1 MPVDHK
7 HKLYTENLPLWKACR
22 AVTGGARK
30 VKAADAGAQSMMDLS
45 GMESIPGTGLA
56 RPRDPSERQQNVYDQ
71 SYLLPPLSG
80 HIGNPRAYAQYLS
93 YAHFFPGASRAL
105 DGFAGLLN
113 QDQATVTTPD
123 AMKPFTDDVA
133 GMDAPVT
140 AEEFVAEVIVEILTT
155 GRAGVL
161 TDYPE
166 RPVET
171 PVPSVATAEKKKL
184 KPRWKMFTAEDIW
197 DWHEEKIDGRM
208 VLTSVT
214 LHEERE
220 EIDPSAKDSEDEVT
234 SWQDYVQWRI
244 LDRAVP
250 TAEAVA
256 GLKGT
261 GLPDDLMEDK
271 KVYRSRIFR
280 YDEGKG
286 TFYRESTSWPRLN
299 GKLIAEIPF
308 EFIGCRTHGT
318 SIDKPPLADAVDVN
332 LGHYRNSAAHEHGLL
347 FTANPMAWLFG
358 YDPDKEEDQGEDSQK
373 VVPKASLKWR
383 FGSSEILVLKSE
395 LAKIGVLSASAAD
408 LSALMAAMQAKRDEL
423 VTIVGSLLA
432 QEKKAAEAART
443 EEIRR
448 QGEKGVLTALARVV
462 SAAMTRCLTR
472 ARDWMVVTGDVL
484 VDVSTEFFERDL
496 TAADALSVAKLW
508 IEYGLL
514 AKSDVRALLKG
525 GGIIAPERED
535 KDIDAEIALDAP
547 PVIEPAAV
555 ELLPGDLKAI
565 QDPTAPKPSGS
576 QPAPEFTGGKAG
588 SGSLGAKGAG
598 L

>member
-7 HKLYTENLPLWKACR
+7 HKLYVENLPLWKACR

-30 VKAADAGAQSMMDLS
+30 VKAADSTAQSMMDLS
-45 GMESIPGTGLA
+45 GLGSLAGYTGTP
-56 RPRDPSERQQNVYDQ
+56 PRDPSERQSNVYDQ
-71 SYLLPPLSG
+71 NYLLPPLSG
-80 HIGNPRAYAQYLS
+80 HINNPRAYAQYLQ

-113 QDQATVTTPD
+113 EDQATVTAPE

-140 AEEFVAEVIVEILTT
+140 AEEFVAEVIVEILTA

-166 RPVET
+166 RPLET
-171 PVPSVATAEKKKL
+171 PIPSIATAEKKKL
-184 KPRWKMFTAEDIW
+184 KPRWKMFRAEDIW
-197 DWHEEKIDGRM
+197 DWHEQKFEGRM

-214 LHEERE
+214 LHEDRE
-220 EIDPSAKDSEDEVT
+220 EPESGKEDAEDEVI
-234 SWQDYVQWRI
+234 SWQDYEQWRI

-250 TAEAVA
+250 PPAALE

-261 GLPDDLMEDK
+261 GLPDDLLEDG

-286 TFYRESTSWPRLN
+286 TFYRVSTSWPRLN

-358 YDPDKEEDQGEDSQK
+358 YDPDFEEDQGEQDQK
-373 VVPKASLKWR
+373 VVSKTQLRWR
-383 FGSSEILVLKSE
+383 FGSSEILVLKSKD
-395 LAKIGVLSASAAD
+395 ATCGVLSASAQD

-423 VTIVGSLLA
+423 VAIVGSILA

-462 SAAMTRCLTR
+462 GSAMTRCLTR

-484 VDVSTEFFERDL
+484 VDVSTDFFETDL
-496 TAADALSVAKLW
+496 TPTDALAVAELW
-508 IEYGLL
+508 IKYGLI
-514 AKSDVRALLKG
+514 AKSDVRALLRD
-525 GGIIAPERED
+525 GGIISPERED

-547 PVIEPAAV
+547 PVIAPAPGD
-555 ELLPGDLKAI
+555 LLPGRLPGSQPPGKN
-565 QDPTAPKPSGS
+565 APKPAGS
-576 QPAPEFTGGKAG
+576 QPAPEFKLG
-588 SGSLGAKGAG
+588 SGPGSLAG
-598 L
+598 